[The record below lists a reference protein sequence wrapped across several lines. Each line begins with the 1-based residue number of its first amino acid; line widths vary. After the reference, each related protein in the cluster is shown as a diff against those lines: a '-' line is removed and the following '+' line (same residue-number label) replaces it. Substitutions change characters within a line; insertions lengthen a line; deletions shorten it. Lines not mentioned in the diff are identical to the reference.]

1 MSRFFLNPIFRVS
14 VGLLMLTISILLMG
28 DWLGLVP
35 NATEAQLENRRKFS
49 ESLAVQLS
57 SLAST
62 GDSHHINTTLEAVVA
77 RNPDV
82 LAARFRSDDGGGEM
96 GSGDAALDGAA
107 RDKVIVPIFQGDRQ
121 WGSVEVQFAPTS
133 ASWLPGFANN
143 TFLALVAFVFA
154 LGMLLFPVFLKR
166 VLRELDPSRVIPGRV
181 KAAFDTLAEG
191 ILILDEQGDIMLA
204 NNAFTRSVSIASDN
218 LVGKKA
224 SSLRWIASESSD
236 EEVLPKE
243 ELPWNRVLAT
253 GEEQTDACI
262 AISHGTNTQRAFAV
276 NCTPIHDD
284 KRNVRGVIATFDDLT
299 ELQEKNAQ
307 LSETLVDLQKS
318 KEAVDQ
324 KSKELEFLATR
335 DPMTGCLNRRAFNE
349 YLEERIE
356 LAKTRR
362 HDLVCMMVDIDH
374 FKRINDNYGHAMG
387 DTVIK
392 FVADTIQAKI
402 RPTDLLARYGGEEF
416 CLVLDDIDLERARVI
431 AERIRLAVMEGDP
444 SSFASTIKVTSSF
457 GLSLWNRSLAD
468 KEELINN
475 ADRALYRAKES
486 GRNRVLAWED
496 GAPSAPKKAAQ
507 KSVAAGS
514 ATDFGAINVNQDV
527 ENRLEELEQIAREKA
542 EQLDHLLSHDSVTD
556 LPGRGVFLDRVEQSV
571 LRAKRSND
579 IPAVLSLGLNDLGR
593 VNDTLGYGQGEQL
606 LLEVATRLKKVLRE
620 SDTVASISHRDEDEG
635 ALSKLGQGEFGILVA
650 SVRDKESITWIVRR
664 IFDALRE
671 PIYLDGHSL
680 VASCSIGISIFPDDG
695 ESGVELIK
703 RANISR
709 YHAEQLPGSNNV
721 EYFSREMGQ
730 RSRQQLN
737 VESELSGAVD
747 DGQFDAFYQPKI
759 ALESNQICGF
769 EALLRWRHPERG
781 LLAPGDFIDVA
792 ERTRHIN
799 AIGDWILEQACR
811 HIQRC
816 KQQTDMPVTVAVN
829 MSPVQ
834 WSQEDLVKRIIS
846 IVEKTGTRPEELEIE
861 LTESCLMEN
870 LDRTLASLKALRN
883 HGFSI
888 SVDDF
893 GTGYSALGY
902 LRDLPIDTL
911 KIDRCFVSEL
921 DTSNADLPIVEAIIS
936 MARALHLRIVAE
948 GVENETQLEI
958 LRELGCHHAQ
968 GYYFSRPVPAD
979 EALAML
985 PSRARSAPA

>member
-1 MSRFFLNPIFRVS
+1 MKKFLLNPVFRVS
-14 VGLLMLTISILLMG
+14 VGLLMLTISILMMG

-35 NATEAQLENRRKFS
+35 NATEAQMENRRKFS

-57 SLAST
+57 SLASG
-62 GDSHHINTTLEAVVA
+62 GDTHHISTTLEAVVT

-82 LAARFRSDDGGGEM
+82 VAARFRSDSGGAEL
-96 GSGDAALDGAA
+96 GSGETELEGAA
-107 RDKVIVPIFQGDRQ
+107 RDKVIVPIFRGDRQ
-121 WGSVEVQFAPTS
+121 WGSVEVQFSPTS

-181 KAAFDTLAEG
+181 KAAFDTLTEG

-204 NNAFTRSVSIASDN
+204 NNAFTRSVSIASAN

-224 SSLRWIASESSD
+224 TSLRWISSD
-236 EEVLPKE
+236 GDRKQLLPKE
-243 ELPWNRVLAT
+243 ELPWMKVLAT
-253 GEEQTDACI
+253 GEKQTDACI
-262 AISHGTNTQRAFAV
+262 AISHGTSTQRAFAV

-284 KRNVRGVIATFDDLT
+284 KQNVRGVIATFDDLT

-307 LSETLVDLQKS
+307 LSETLVDLQRS

-349 YLEERIE
+349 SLEDRIDI
-356 LAKTRR
+356 ARR
-362 HDLVCMMVDIDH
+362 RSHNLVCMMVDIDH

-387 DTVIK
+387 DNVIK

-416 CLVLDDIDLERARVI
+416 CLVLDDLDLERARVI
-431 AERIRLAVMEGDP
+431 SERIRLAVMDGDP
-444 SSFASTIKVTSSF
+444 STFASSIKVTCSF
-457 GLSLWNRSLAD
+457 GLSVWNNALAD
-468 KEELINN
+468 KEALINN
-475 ADRALYRAKES
+475 ADKALYRAKES

-496 GAPSAPKKAAQ
+496 KASGTPQNDVSEASEPVKSADG
-507 KSVAAGS
+507 GS
-514 ATDFGAINVNQDV
+514 PNVNQSFD
-527 ENRLEELEQIAREKA
+527 NRLEELERIALEKA
-542 EQLDHLLSHDSVTD
+542 EQLDHLLSHDSITD
-556 LPGRGVFLDRVEQSV
+556 LPSRGVFIDRAEQAV
-571 LRAKRSND
+571 LRAKRSDD

-593 VNDTLGYGQGEQL
+593 VNDTLGYAQGEEL
-606 LLEVATRLKKVLRE
+606 LQEVASRLRNVLRE
-620 SDTVASISHRDEDEG
+620 TDTVASLQETEDQEG
-635 ALSKLGQGEFGILVA
+635 SLSKLGQGEFGILVG

-664 IFDALRE
+664 IFDSLRE

-680 VASCSIGISIFPDDG
+680 VASCSIGISVYPDDG
-695 ESGVELIK
+695 QSGVELIK

-721 EYFSREMGQ
+721 EFFSREMGQ
-730 RSRQQLN
+730 RSRQQLT
-737 VESELSGAVD
+737 VESELSGAVA

-759 ALESNQICGF
+759 DLVTDEICGF
-769 EALLRWRHPERG
+769 EALLRWRHPQRG
-781 LLAPGDFIDVA
+781 LLAPGEFIDVA

-799 AIGDWILEQACR
+799 AIGDWILEQACQHVR
-811 HIQRC
+811 AC
-816 KQQTDMPVTVAVN
+816 SQQTDMPVTVAVN

-834 WSQEDLVKRIIS
+834 WSQADLVQRIIG
-846 IVEKTGTRPEELEIE
+846 IIEKAGVQPQELEIE

-870 LDRTLASLKALRN
+870 LDRTLTSLKALRS

-902 LRDLPIDTL
+902 LRELPIDTL

-921 DTSNADLPIVEAIIS
+921 ETSRDDLPIVEAIIS
-936 MARALHLRIVAE
+936 MAKALQLNIVAE
-948 GVENETQLEI
+948 GVENRTQLEI
-958 LRELGCHHAQ
+958 LKELGCAQAQ

-979 EALAML
+979 EALLML
-985 PSRARSAPA
+985 PAKARSAPG